1 MPEKE
6 KILAESVADDILAM
20 ITIDKKFN
28 AGDKLPNENDFAA
41 ELKISRTTLREA
53 IRILVSY
60 NVLEIKRGKGTFVTD
75 NKELNDNFSL
85 GELSNLNH
93 NVKDLYEMRLIFEP
107 ETAYYAAKRG
117 TDKEIER
124 ILYYGKLEEERILNN
139 EDRTDVEQSFHNSI
153 AKATHNE
160 FMNRLMP
167 IIYKAIYTGVILS
180 DEHPDMVKDTINDHR
195 MIMDFLAKRD
205 AEGAKTAMRLHIIH
219 AMRGFGLEDDV

>member
-1 MPEKE
+1 MPGKE

-20 ITIDKKFN
+20 ITIDKKFA
-28 AGDKLPNENDFAA
+28 AGDKLPNENDLSA

-60 NVLEIKRGKGTFVTD
+60 NVLEIKRGKGTYVTN
-75 NKELNDNFSL
+75 NKELNENFSL
-85 GELSNLNH
+85 GELSSINH

-124 ILYYGKLEEERILNN
+124 ILYYGKLEEEKILKK
-139 EDRTDVEQSFHNSI
+139 EDRTEVEQAFHNSI

-180 DEHPDMVKDTINDHR
+180 DEHPMIVQDTINDHK
-195 MIMDFLAKRD
+195 MIMDFLSKRD
-205 AEGAKTAMRLHIIH
+205 AEGAETAMRLHIIH
-219 AMRGFGLEDDV
+219 AMRGFGLEDE